1 MLFINKIIV
10 FDKVFG
16 FKYEQRNTDFYY
28 FISTV
33 SFNFS
38 LNTSVVT
45 VKGWLKIQIFTTH
58 ISSNPLCKNVT
69 RSFYIFKPLLQSG
82 LKMQSEL
89 KCYSYSS

>member
-16 FKYEQRNTDFYY
+16 FKYEQRNTDVYY
-28 FISTV
+28 FISIV

-38 LNTSVVT
+38 VNTSVVT
-45 VKGWLKIQIFTTH
+45 VKGWLKIQIFTTR

-69 RSFYIFKPLLQSG
+69 SHFTFYIFKPLLQSG

-89 KCYSYSS
+89 KCYS

>member
-1 MLFINKIIV
+1 MNKEMLVSII
-10 FDKVFG
+10 
-16 FKYEQRNTDFYY
+16 
-28 FISTV
+28 FISIV
-33 SFNFS
+33 LLFNFS

-45 VKGWLKIQIFTTH
+45 VKGLKIQIFTTH

-89 KCYSYSS
+89 KCYS